1 MVLIFIVF
9 VLFAALMLMI
19 FNHFIYLICMKRSI
33 PEERQENI
41 FRKVNISLTI
51 LLISSYWQVFW
62 AQI

>member
-1 MVLIFIVF
+1 MVLIFTVF
-9 VLFAALMLMI
+9 ILFAAFIFMI
-19 FNHFIYLICMKRSI
+19 FNHFIYLICIKRSI
-33 PEERQENI
+33 PEERQKNI